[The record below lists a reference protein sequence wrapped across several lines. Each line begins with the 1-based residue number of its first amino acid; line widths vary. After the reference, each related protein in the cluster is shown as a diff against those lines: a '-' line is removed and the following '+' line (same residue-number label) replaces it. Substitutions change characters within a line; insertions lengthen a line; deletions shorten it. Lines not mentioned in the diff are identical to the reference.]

1 MLDTRNV
8 LLSYRKSYFWSP
20 LVILPYLKYLWNVS
34 FAVFTPFPY
43 MVRISNSRLQL
54 ELDIRNAL
62 LSYRKSYIRS
72 HLVNIGLAHISREGV
87 VIFTLPYSKNYILTE
102 MTRKTFIKKNMIVN

>member
-20 LVILPYLKYLWNVS
+20 LVILPYLKYFWNVS
-34 FAVFTPFPY
+34 FAVFIPFPY

-62 LSYRKSYIRS
+62 LSYRKSYVRKI
-72 HLVNIGLAHISREGV
+72 LALLIITNFS
-87 VIFTLPYSKNYILTE
+87 INYT
-102 MTRKTFIKKNMIVN
+102 IVLFC

>member
-8 LLSYRKSYFWSP
+8 LLSHRKSYFWSP
-20 LVILPYLKYLWNVS
+20 FVILPYLKYLWNVS

-43 MVRISNSRLQL
+43 MVIISNSRLQL

-62 LSYRKSYIRS
+62 LSYRKSYVRKI
-72 HLVNIGLAHISREGV
+72 LALLIITNFS
-87 VIFTLPYSKNYILTE
+87 INYT
-102 MTRKTFIKKNMIVN
+102 IVFFVKLITCSLIV

>member
-1 MLDTRNV
+1 
-8 LLSYRKSYFWSP
+8 
-20 LVILPYLKYLWNVS
+20 
-34 FAVFTPFPY
+34 

>member
-1 MLDTRNV
+1 MLDTGNV
-8 LLSYRKSYFWSP
+8 LLSYRKSYFGSP

-43 MVRISNSRLQL
+43 MVIFSNSRLQL

-62 LSYRKSYIRS
+62 LSYRKSYVRS
-72 HLVNIGLAHISREGV
+72 HLVNTYWLAHILENWSCDFHTS
-87 VIFTLPYSKNYILTE
+87 IYSKKLYINGNDE
-102 MTRKTFIKKNMIVN
+102 KNIY